1 MSNFSS
7 IPAEIIELIVSFVPK
22 TSLRALSLTSPH
34 FTEPC
39 QRRLFSALK
48 LEARLAA
55 NQRDGVWASYRGAL
69 AHLSAH
75 PRLATYITHL
85 KVYLRKPWKP
95 YPWSDAGEGDLAAL
109 ESVFDLLE
117 RLEVS
122 VHRLKIR
129 GPSRTED
136 WEDWMLTA
144 VRRMIAHTLRNP
156 TGTGRHL
163 SMKAIDNIPI
173 HDVYRALWACHSL
186 ALQDLYVSEPGQHPP
201 LEAPAVNEQLIG
213 GPALRK
219 LKIFGTNY
227 LYDVLLQPGLRRY
240 TNSITTL
247 SIDGFGPPYG
257 DQVALGLELAALCST
272 TLEDLTVIF
281 NSWRMN
287 EHNTLQH
294 CLPNLRKL
302 TLLSK
307 HQQLITIP
315 HWTLHHALASLLHDR
330 RRTHLPALTNLLIL
344 VGITLDDRIE
354 PPLAPY
360 YVLSP
365 QFAELDAVLLPY
377 CTSTATVEFGVQHHL
392 FYEPETPDE
401 RKLDLEAH
409 YAAFSDAVCG
419 ALARAFAVGLK
430 LVPWDDTYER

>member
-1 MSNFSS
+1 MSTFSTL
-7 IPAEIIELIVSFVPK
+7 PAEIIELIVSSVPR

-34 FTEPC
+34 FTELC

-55 NQRDGVWASYRGAL
+55 NQREGIWASYRGAA
-69 AHLSAH
+69 AHFTAH
-75 PRLATYITHL
+75 PRLATYVTHL

-117 RLEVS
+117 RLDVS
-122 VHRLKIR
+122 IQRLKIR
-129 GPSRTED
+129 VPSRAED

-144 VRRMIAHTLRNP
+144 VRRMMAHTLRNP
-156 TGTGRHL
+156 AGRHL
-163 SMKAIDNIPI
+163 SLKAIDNIPI
-173 HDVYRALWACHSL
+173 DDAYRALWASHSL

-201 LEAPAVNEQLIG
+201 VEAPTADGQLIG

-272 TLEDLTVIF
+272 TLEDLTVVF
-281 NSWRMN
+281 NSW
-287 EHNTLQH
+287 
-294 CLPNLRKL
+294 
-302 TLLSK
+302 
-307 HQQLITIP
+307 
-315 HWTLHHALASLLHDR
+315 
-330 RRTHLPALTNLLIL
+330 
-344 VGITLDDRIE
+344 
-354 PPLAPY
+354 
-360 YVLSP
+360 
-365 QFAELDAVLLPY
+365 
-377 CTSTATVEFGVQHHL
+377 
-392 FYEPETPDE
+392 
-401 RKLDLEAH
+401 
-409 YAAFSDAVCG
+409 
-419 ALARAFAVGLK
+419 
-430 LVPWDDTYER
+430 